1 MPAGA
6 SRLLLLPD
14 PGVLLTHAGN
24 SQVMRL
30 SSHAL
35 LQEAGVDLPS
45 LMREEGF
52 YTTRR
57 RLSAPLK
64 RRTKDTFGTAA
75 PLELPT
81 DQELEISTDE

>member
-1 MPAGA
+1 
-6 SRLLLLPD
+6 
-14 PGVLLTHAGN
+14 
-24 SQVMRL
+24 
-30 SSHAL
+30 
-35 LQEAGVDLPS
+35 
-45 LMREEGF
+45 MREEGF

-81 DQELEISTDE
+81 HRELEISTDE

>member
-1 MPAGA
+1 M
-6 SRLLLLPD
+6 
-14 PGVLLTHAGN
+14 LLTRAGN
-24 SQVMRL
+24 AQAMRF

-35 LQEAGVDLPS
+35 LQEAGIDLPS

-57 RLSAPLK
+57 HLSAPLK

-81 DQELEISTDE
+81 ERELEISTDE